1 MRLSAAFQSLG
12 LTSLLCC
19 VALVCGNEDLTE
31 LCSSE
36 ECGVTLLQLG
46 HSIDDSP
53 HTSLSATSSAPPTVI
68 HKVPNLKVPNAAPQ
82 EQKTRPETEEALT
95 LNLGK
100 VSLNTPVVPMAKNNA
115 WLLLS
120 SVSLLLLGCLW
131 LLCWARG
138 GASEGAAARMLQRAQ
153 LTKAAESKHAG

>member
-1 MRLSAAFQSLG
+1 MRLSAAFQSLR
-12 LTSLLCC
+12 LTSLFCC

-53 HTSLSATSSAPPTVI
+53 HIGLSATSSAPPTVI
-68 HKVPNLKVPNAAPQ
+68 HKVANVAPL
-82 EQKTRPETEEALT
+82 EQKALPETEEALT